1 MQRVK
6 GLTWQNAESF
16 QLLWLILVVA
26 EGGQY
31 EDCVG
36 SSDSDSGRMGPRRV
50 SQSSEASYGSPPVD
64 PLVVN
69 FEEGMRLY

>member
-1 MQRVK
+1 MP
-6 GLTWQNAESF
+6 
-16 QLLWLILVVA
+16 

-31 EDCVG
+31 EECVG
-36 SSDSDSGRMGPRRV
+36 NSENDSGRVGPRRV

>member
-1 MQRVK
+1 MV
-6 GLTWQNAESF
+6 
-16 QLLWLILVVA
+16 

-31 EDCVG
+31 EECVG
-36 SSDSDSGRMGPRRV
+36 STDSDSGRVGPRRV
-50 SQSSEASYGSPPVD
+50 SQGSEASYGSPPVD

>member
-1 MQRVK
+1 MV
-6 GLTWQNAESF
+6 
-16 QLLWLILVVA
+16 

-31 EDCVG
+31 EECVG
-36 SSDSDSGRMGPRRV
+36 SSDSDAGRVVPRRV
-50 SQSSEASYGSPPVD
+50 SQSSETSYGSPPVD

>member
-1 MQRVK
+1 M
-6 GLTWQNAESF
+6 AELS
-16 QLLWLILVVA
+16 IISGVVIVVMA

-31 EDCVG
+31 EECVG